1 MKKLISK
8 KAILF
13 DLDGTLWNALDTI
26 TEAWNKA
33 MKEHNLK
40 YSFSLETMK
49 SFMGLTPKETAPLAF
64 KDVDLNKG
72 LEYFVLCLNEE
83 IKYLRVHP
91 GKLYEDEEEVLKELS
106 KHYPLFIVSNS
117 DKGYIEDYLN
127 AYDFNKYFKD
137 HVCAGDTDL
146 EKWQNILYIKNKY
159 QLEEIIYVGDTK
171 KDLNESIK
179 AGVKFIHASYG
190 FGEIEEEVLKISKLR
205 ELPDLIKKVF
215 RNWVF
220 L

>member
-179 AGVKFIHASYG
+179 AGVKFVHASYG

-215 RNWVF
+215 KN
-220 L
+220 

>member
-83 IKYLRVHP
+83 IKYLRIHP

-106 KHYPLFIVSNS
+106 KNYPLFIVSNS

-215 RNWVF
+215 RN
-220 L
+220 

>member
-83 IKYLRVHP
+83 IKYLRVRP

-146 EKWQNILYIKNKY
+146 EKWQNILYIKNRY

-215 RNWVF
+215 KN
-220 L
+220 

>member
-91 GKLYEDEEEVLKELS
+91 GKLYDDEEEVLKELS

-215 RNWVF
+215 RN
-220 L
+220 

>member
-72 LEYFVLCLNEE
+72 IEYFVLCLNEE

-215 RNWVF
+215 RN
-220 L
+220 

>member
-1 MKKLISK
+1 MEKLISK

-215 RNWVF
+215 RN
-220 L
+220 

>member
-83 IKYLRVHP
+83 IKYLRIHP

-117 DKGYIEDYLN
+117 DRGYIEDYLN

-190 FGEIEEEVLKISKLR
+190 FGEIEEEVNKINKLK

-215 RNWVF
+215 KN
-220 L
+220 

>member
-13 DLDGTLWNALDTI
+13 DLDGTLWDALDTI

-179 AGVKFIHASYG
+179 AVVKFIHASYG
-190 FGEIEEEVLKISKLR
+190 FGEIEEEVLKISKLG

-215 RNWVF
+215 RN
-220 L
+220 

>member
-215 RNWVF
+215 KN
-220 L
+220 

>member
-83 IKYLRVHP
+83 IKYLRVHH

-215 RNWVF
+215 RN
-220 L
+220 

>member
-190 FGEIEEEVLKISKLR
+190 FGEIEEEVNKINKLK

-215 RNWVF
+215 KN
-220 L
+220 

>member
-83 IKYLRVHP
+83 IKFLRVHP
-91 GKLYEDEEEVLKELS
+91 GKLHEDEEEVLKELS

-215 RNWVF
+215 KN
-220 L
+220 

>member
-83 IKYLRVHP
+83 IKYLRVRP

-146 EKWQNILYIKNKY
+146 EKWQNVLYIKNRY

-215 RNWVF
+215 KN
-220 L
+220 

>member
-1 MKKLISK
+1 MFMKKLISK

-91 GKLYEDEEEVLKELS
+91 GKLYENEEEVLKELS

-215 RNWVF
+215 RN
-220 L
+220 

>member
-83 IKYLRVHP
+83 IKYLRIHP

-171 KDLNESIK
+171 KDLNESIR

-215 RNWVF
+215 RN
-220 L
+220 

>member
-13 DLDGTLWNALDTI
+13 DLDGTLRNALDTI

-83 IKYLRVHP
+83 IKYLRIHP

-215 RNWVF
+215 RN
-220 L
+220 

>member
-13 DLDGTLWNALDTI
+13 DLDGTLRNALDTI

-106 KHYPLFIVSNS
+106 KQYPLFIVSNS

-215 RNWVF
+215 RN
-220 L
+220 

>member
-33 MKEHNLK
+33 TKEHNLK

-215 RNWVF
+215 RN
-220 L
+220 

>member
-190 FGEIEEEVLKISKLR
+190 FGEVEEKVLKISKLR

-215 RNWVF
+215 RN
-220 L
+220 

>member
-190 FGEIEEEVLKISKLR
+190 FGEIEEEVLNISKLR

-215 RNWVF
+215 RN
-220 L
+220 

>member
-146 EKWQNILYIKNKY
+146 EKRQNILYIKNKY

-215 RNWVF
+215 RN
-220 L
+220 

>member
-13 DLDGTLWNALDTI
+13 DLDGTLRNALDTI

-215 RNWVF
+215 RN
-220 L
+220 

>member
-13 DLDGTLWNALDTI
+13 DLDGTLRNALDTI

-72 LEYFVLCLNEE
+72 LEYFELCLNEE

-146 EKWQNILYIKNKY
+146 EKWQNIFYIKNKY

-215 RNWVF
+215 RN
-220 L
+220 

>member
-13 DLDGTLWNALDTI
+13 DLDGTLRNALDTI

-91 GKLYEDEEEVLKELS
+91 GKLYENEEEVLKELS

-215 RNWVF
+215 RN
-220 L
+220 

>member
-83 IKYLRVHP
+83 IKYLRIHP

-215 RNWVF
+215 KN
-220 L
+220 

>member
-83 IKYLRVHP
+83 IKYLRIHP

-137 HVCAGDTDL
+137 HVCAGDTVL

-215 RNWVF
+215 RN
-220 L
+220 

>member
-91 GKLYEDEEEVLKELS
+91 GKLYENEEEVLKELS

-215 RNWVF
+215 RN
-220 L
+220 

>member
-33 MKEHNLK
+33 TKEHNLK

-83 IKYLRVHP
+83 IKYLRLHP

-215 RNWVF
+215 RN
-220 L
+220 

>member
-83 IKYLRVHP
+83 IKYLRIHP
-91 GKLYEDEEEVLKELS
+91 GKIYEDEEEVLKELS

-215 RNWVF
+215 RN
-220 L
+220 

>member
-83 IKYLRVHP
+83 IKYLRVYP

-215 RNWVF
+215 RN
-220 L
+220 

>member
-49 SFMGLTPKETAPLAF
+49 SFMGLTPKETASLAF

-205 ELPDLIKKVF
+205 ELPDLIKIVF
-215 RNWVF
+215 RN
-220 L
+220 

>member
-83 IKYLRVHP
+83 IKYLRVRP

-215 RNWVF
+215 RN
-220 L
+220 